1 LGTISGFNDEFI
13 NELAQKLSSNL
24 NLPFEFMTLEE
35 FDKYK
40 ENQTILTNETEYIF
54 I

>member
-1 LGTISGFNDEFI
+1 
-13 NELAQKLSSNL
+13 
-24 NLPFEFMTLEE
+24 MTLEE

-54 I
+54 IWSSSNDLK